1 MKKIMTFA
9 LGLSLVLGA
18 VSVPAQAAGKKV
30 SRAKR
35 GKHAHAGR
43 HSGKSRTRKSNV

>member
-18 VSVPAQAAGKKV
+18 VSVPAQAATKKM

-35 GKHAHAGR
+35 GKHANH
-43 HSGKSRTRKSNV
+43 HSGKRTRK

>member
-1 MKKIMTFA
+1 MTKIMTFA

-18 VSVPAQAAGKKV
+18 VSVPAQAAAKKT

-43 HSGKSRTRKSNV
+43 HSGKRTTRKTV